1 MQTFTKMEK
10 YLSYKNVFKHYIFF
24 VQIKNPN
31 MTSNSLYESNRNLRS
46 QARDSLISF
55 VNMISIS
62 DMDSLRTQA
71 GMLSILTSQTDE
83 ITRSS
88 EVQLQKET

>member
-1 MQTFTKMEK
+1 
-10 YLSYKNVFKHYIFF
+10 
-24 VQIKNPN
+24 
-31 MTSNSLYESNRNLRS
+31 MTLNSLYEKNRNLRS
-46 QARDSLISF
+46 LARDSLIGF

-71 GMLSILTSQTDE
+71 GMLSMLTSQTNE

-88 EVQLQKET
+88 EVDFIKNLIFFSK